1 MLLVEG
7 IYLLLKERVTTDDVK
22 SSSLLL
28 KHYCF
33 LFEKLYGMFL
43 MMNEGSLQNRKIFL
57 VYNAFLHLGQRYMTI
72 NIHNL
77 LHLHEAVEC
86 LGPLWAHSCFCFE
99 AANGELLNFFHGT
112 QAVEKQ
118 VCTC

>member
-1 MLLVEG
+1 MSFLKFSIAHELRAWLLHYSAAVLYGILHDIYYQHHLLLVEG

-43 MMNEGSLQNRKIFL
+43 LMNRK
-57 VYNAFLHLGQRYMTI
+57 
-72 NIHNL
+72 
-77 LHLHEAVEC
+77 
-86 LGPLWAHSCFCFE
+86 CF
-99 AANGELLNFFHGT
+99 
-112 QAVEKQ
+112 
-118 VCTC
+118 